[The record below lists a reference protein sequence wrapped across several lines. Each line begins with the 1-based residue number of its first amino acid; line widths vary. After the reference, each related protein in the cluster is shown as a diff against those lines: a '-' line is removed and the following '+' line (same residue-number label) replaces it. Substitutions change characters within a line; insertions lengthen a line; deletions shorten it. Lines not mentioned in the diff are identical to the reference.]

1 MRHLICIMLIASIVA
16 CKSRE
21 QDKDSVK
28 IAKEINKDKA
38 DTGSNVPMNEDTVA
52 GTIAVEKT
60 DANFS
65 VEAAN
70 GGMIEIQL
78 AALAK
83 TKAVNQRVKNFAAMM
98 LEDHN
103 KINAELQRIATA
115 KNITLPQALSDEAK
129 KDINRLN
136 KKEKG
141 EFDRAY
147 MKMMVTDHKNDVAEF
162 ERMAKDSKDPALKD
176 FVKETLPILK
186 KHLDSARAIDKLFLT
201 GTREPDTPYPYYK

>member
-1 MRHLICIMLIASIVA
+1 MRHLICIMLLAGALA
-16 CKSRE
+16 CKNK
-21 QDKDSVK
+21 QDSVR

-38 DTGSNVPMNEDTVA
+38 DTGSNVPMNKDAEA
-52 GTIAVEKT
+52 GTIAVEKR
-60 DANFS
+60 DADFS

-83 TKAVNQRVKNFAAMM
+83 TKAMNYRVKNFAHMM

-115 KNITLPQALSDEAK
+115 KNIALPQALSAEAK
-129 KDINRLN
+129 KHIDRLN

-147 MKMMVTDHKNDVAEF
+147 MNMMVADHKDDVAEF
-162 ERMAKDSKDPALKD
+162 ERMARDGKDPALRD
-176 FVKETLPILK
+176 FAKETLPILK
-186 KHLDSARAIDKLFLT
+186 KHLDSARAIDKIFVT
-201 GTREPDTPYPYYK
+201 GARETDAPYPYYQ

>member
-1 MRHLICIMLIASIVA
+1 MRHLICIMLLAGALA
-16 CKSRE
+16 CKNK
-21 QDKDSVK
+21 QQDSVR

-38 DTGSNVPMNEDTVA
+38 DTGSNVPMNKDSLA
-52 GTIAVEKT
+52 GTIAVEKR
-60 DANFS
+60 DADFS

-83 TKAVNQRVKNFAAMM
+83 TRAMNHRVKNFAAMI

-129 KDINRLN
+129 KHIDRLN
-136 KKEKG
+136 KKDKG

-147 MKMMVTDHKNDVAEF
+147 MNMMVRDHKDDVEEF
-162 ERMAKDSKDPALKD
+162 ERMARDGKDPALRD
-176 FVKETLPILK
+176 FAEETLPILK
-186 KHLDSARAIDKLFLT
+186 KHLDSARAIDKIFVT
-201 GTREPDTPYPYYK
+201 GTREPDAPYPYYK

>member
-1 MRHLICIMLIASIVA
+1 MRQLICIMLLACAIA
-16 CKSRE
+16 CKSK
-21 QDKDSVK
+21 QQDSVK

-38 DTGSNVPMNEDTVA
+38 DTGSNVPINKDTEA

-60 DANFS
+60 DADFS

-83 TKAVNQRVKNFAAMM
+83 TKAVNNRVRNFAAMM

-115 KNITLPQALSDEAK
+115 KNITLPQALSDDAK
-129 KDINRLN
+129 KHIDRLN

-147 MKMMVTDHKNDVAEF
+147 MNMMVKDHKNDVAEF
-162 ERMAKDSKDPALKD
+162 ERMVKDSKDPALKD

-186 KHLDSARAIDKLFLT
+186 KHLDSARAIDKLFVT
-201 GTREPDTPYPYYK
+201 GARETDVPYPYYK